1 MKIAKDYK
9 AIFDRIE
16 STLISVGSENRP
28 VDSIREN
35 LEPYKRFE
43 GKVFSDSECF
53 QKLVDVI
60 FYSGFRAATVTAKL
74 ELIHKHFPGYQTVA
88 GYGDDKVAEMLSDGG
103 MIRNERKIRACIQ
116 NAQIFQAIVKEH
128 GSFRKYVDSFCPA
141 DCPTDSFE
149 NLVNLILLKEDLE
162 VRFDGLGGITAYHV
176 LTDIG
181 LNVLKPDRVICRL
194 FQRLGLIKGDE
205 DVFNKQPLTTI
216 IEGRK
221 FAAATGHP
229 IRYIDIVFVAYGQV
243 KSIEFGVERGICTD
257 NPSCNVCH
265 ATEFCN
271 YYARKTRGEPR

>member
-28 VDSIREN
+28 AHSIREN

-103 MIRNERKIRACIQ
+103 MIRNDAKFVLVFRMPKSFKPLSKSTAHFASTLIHFVRQ
-116 NAQIFQAIVKEH
+116 TVPQIP
-128 GSFRKYVDSFCPA
+128 SR
-141 DCPTDSFE
+141 
-149 NLVNLILLKEDLE
+149 IL
-162 VRFDGLGGITAYHV
+162 
-176 LTDIG
+176 
-181 LNVLKPDRVICRL
+181 
-194 FQRLGLIKGDE
+194 
-205 DVFNKQPLTTI
+205 
-216 IEGRK
+216 
-221 FAAATGHP
+221 
-229 IRYIDIVFVAYGQV
+229 
-243 KSIEFGVERGICTD
+243 
-257 NPSCNVCH
+257 
-265 ATEFCN
+265 
-271 YYARKTRGEPR
+271 

>member
-1 MKIAKDYK
+1 M
-9 AIFDRIE
+9 
-16 STLISVGSENRP
+16 
-28 VDSIREN
+28 
-35 LEPYKRFE
+35 
-43 GKVFSDSECF
+43 
-53 QKLVDVI
+53 
-60 FYSGFRAATVTAKL
+60 
-74 ELIHKHFPGYQTVA
+74 
-88 GYGDDKVAEMLSDGG
+88 
-103 MIRNERKIRACIQ
+103 
-116 NAQIFQAIVKEH
+116 
-128 GSFRKYVDSFCPA
+128 
-141 DCPTDSFE
+141 
-149 NLVNLILLKEDLE
+149 NLILLKEDLE

-271 YYARKTRGEPR
+271 YYARKTGENLDSKAPIAALQPSSSGTSNTTRFTVASWNECDGKDRIVGSFSCG